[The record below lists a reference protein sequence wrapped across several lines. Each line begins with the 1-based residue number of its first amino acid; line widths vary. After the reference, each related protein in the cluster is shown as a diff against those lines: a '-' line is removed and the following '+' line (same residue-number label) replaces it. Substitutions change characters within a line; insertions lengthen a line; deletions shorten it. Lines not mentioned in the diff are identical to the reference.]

1 MCKQNS
7 QNEKNKIMG
16 PVNKCRTALVKNSF
30 QESFYITFM
39 GNKKSY
45 QNINCFFT
53 FFHKNFL

>member
-1 MCKQNS
+1 MGHV
-7 QNEKNKIMG
+7 NE
-16 PVNKCRTALVKNSF
+16 CRTALVKNSF

-53 FFHKNFL
+53 FFHKNNLLVYTLYTLVKPI